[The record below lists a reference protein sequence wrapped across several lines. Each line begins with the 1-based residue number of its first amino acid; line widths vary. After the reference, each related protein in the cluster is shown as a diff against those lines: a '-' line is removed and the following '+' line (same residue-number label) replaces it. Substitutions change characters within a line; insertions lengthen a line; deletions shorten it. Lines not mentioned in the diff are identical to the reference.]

1 MIAIATP
8 TPDRPDGQAQAAAPA
23 SIRPRPAHFVP
34 LSALFFAEVE
44 IHQTDLAT
52 GKRRIER
59 EQVITPGI
67 VQTGDRDFVEG
78 VALGRDLYVA
88 ETHISVWP
96 DGTEARRVLASQ
108 MCLLRSVKQRD
119 LTCADLTALL
129 QRQLHQLAAGDLS
142 LSELAGELVGYIAT
156 CTADA
161 CGLLCEDCGQYYGHC
176 SHTTGAQGEAA

>member
-8 TPDRPDGQAQAAAPA
+8 TPDRPNEQAQVAAPV
-23 SIRPRPAHFVP
+23 RPRPAHFVP
-34 LSALFFAEVE
+34 LSTLFSAEVE
-44 IHQTDLAT
+44 IPQTDLAT

-67 VQTGDRDFVEG
+67 VQTGDRAFVEG

-108 MCLLRSVKQRD
+108 VCLLRSVKQRD

-142 LSELAGELVGYIAT
+142 LSELAGTLAGYIAT

-161 CGLLCEDCGQYYGHC
+161 CGLLCEQCGQYYGHC
-176 SHTTGAQGEAA
+176 PHTTGAQGEAA

>member
-8 TPDRPDGQAQAAAPA
+8 TPDRPDEQAQAAAPA
-23 SIRPRPAHFVP
+23 SVRLHLLPFVP
-34 LSALFFAEVE
+34 LSDRFSAEVE

-52 GKRRIER
+52 GTRRIER

-67 VQTGDRDFVEG
+67 VQTGDRAFVEG

-88 ETHISVWP
+88 ETHVSVWP

-108 MCLLRSVKQRD
+108 VCLLRSVKQRD

-142 LSELAGELVGYIAT
+142 LSELAGTLAGYIAT

-176 SHTTGAQGEAA
+176 PHTTGAQGEAA